1 MQHRTIA
8 DSETSRGIWR
18 LEDRANFVHCEMP
31 HQPLVMTFT
40 RDGVD
45 LLRLCQRG
53 GHAKFDIPDE
63 GLDGSE
69 SPVTRSRAVTTLFLD
84 GREKVEDQRGIDLLE
99 ADL

>member
-1 MQHRTIA
+1 M
-8 DSETSRGIWR
+8 
-18 LEDRANFVHCEMP
+18 
-31 HQPLVMTFT
+31 
-40 RDGVD
+40 D

-63 GLDGSE
+63 GFDGSE

-84 GREKVEDQRGIDLLE
+84 VREKVENQRGIDLLD